1 MPLTAEEKRV
11 RRERESR
18 TKAAQ
23 HASELGC
30 PSASW
35 PLDHD
40 GLTIKPDGRTPANHY
55 WDPWA
60 ATYRR
65 KETHVRYEPRAQ
77 RADAHVTAREQ
88 RRLHSHNRA
97 RCNADLFKPGFDL
110 ASIAPHDGNKLGDA
124 TCHFCGA
131 LLYPSEAVTIPGRGG
146 FCRGKQCCA
155 EGQVEL
161 PPVQEHAEVD
171 ALWRGTDEESKTL
184 RKHSRQFNN
193 ALALASELYE
203 EVDIDGWTP
212 SLVIAGKLYHSI
224 GPLQAEDDASPGFAQ
239 LYVHDPAA
247 ENDEAVKRYCHMY
260 MDGKA
265 SKPEKARALKLLTEL
280 QSTMR
285 QCNTYVQDFVTAGEI
300 FSEGDVDD
308 AHFVIEPK
316 ARPATA
322 HKRTYK
328 DAKKAFN
335 EVMVMTVEP
344 RGGKVPKRSVMIRAR
359 GGGLHDIDESSRAF
373 DPLHFVL
380 LFPCGDVDGW
390 TTGLKKCPKAERRA
404 RRDGATWDA
413 TSGVWVPAARKTARA
428 CRAGRRATSER
439 SC

>member
-1 MPLTAEEKRV
+1 
-11 RRERESR
+11 
-18 TKAAQ
+18 
-23 HASELGC
+23 
-30 PSASW
+30 
-35 PLDHD
+35 
-40 GLTIKPDGRTPANHY
+40 
-55 WDPWA
+55 
-60 ATYRR
+60 
-65 KETHVRYEPRAQ
+65 
-77 RADAHVTAREQ
+77 
-88 RRLHSHNRA
+88 
-97 RCNADLFKPGFDL
+97 
-110 ASIAPHDGNKLGDA
+110 
-124 TCHFCGA
+124 
-131 LLYPSEAVTIPGRGG
+131 
-146 FCRGKQCCA
+146 
-155 EGQVEL
+155 
-161 PPVQEHAEVD
+161 
-171 ALWRGTDEESKTL
+171 
-184 RKHSRQFNN
+184 
-193 ALALASELYE
+193 
-203 EVDIDGWTP
+203 
-212 SLVIAGKLYHSI
+212 
-224 GPLQAEDDASPGFAQ
+224 
-239 LYVHDPAA
+239 
-247 ENDEAVKRYCHMY
+247 VKRYGHMY

-265 SKPEKARALKLLTEL
+265 SKPEKARVLKLLTEL

-335 EVMVMTVEP
+335 EVTVMTVEP

-413 TSGVWVPAARKTARA
+413 TSGVCGSRQRAKRPARA
-428 CRAGRRATSER
+428 AWAGER
-439 SC
+439 PASHSASAKPGQPRSPHTVIAGQLLMKRLLDHDA